1 MKKLFAII
9 SLFALVLTSCEK
21 EETIVIG
28 SNFDTITATIESAA
42 DTKATLQTSGTSTSP
57 EVPVYWKSD
66 DEISVFFNDGGV
78 FKNVLYRLNSGDD
91 TNEGIFQKGN
101 NNVQLGENA
110 TIVAAVYPYN
120 ANATY
125 TNGTINVPAT
135 EIKGQSNINI
145 INAGPMAAKANGTS
159 NSLEFKNVGAYV
171 RVTVSNIPTGYTSVE
186 LSSETSNLSGAYSLL
201 FDSNGIPTAE
211 LTGNNKT
218 ITYSDNSVIGDETI
232 YFPVFAGTYSD
243 LKVTAKGTSKPDI
256 TLIAPKALTAVR
268 NTIHYTSREVNSF
281 STNTVD
287 LATNHGKELSI
298 VIESDEKTITV
309 KEASGA
315 SVTGNVNILINEGP
329 LAQAQDQTRDLIINL
344 PQATVLLSGNTEYSS
359 ITSTTASNTLI
370 LGNGVIVN
378 NVEVKK
384 GNIQVNTGATLNGI
398 SFSNEQGAATSVNII
413 KNGGTV
419 NVTESSNIIVNE
431 SIGEYEL
438 IQAAKA
444 GGTYT
449 LTGDVTLSEIL
460 TIDKNFV
467 LDGNEFTLTSTAN
480 RAINVDC
487 SEEVIIKNLTINT
500 TSSSNSNSNTERAIN
515 VIQKPAI
522 LTLNNVNATGF
533 KYTINVA
540 KSSVGSKITIS
551 GGVYSGYA
559 AMNITGNNTQVE
571 ATGVNFNG
579 INDATLNESNNF
591 AVILIGDAQDSDVTN
606 NVKLEITDGTLSAS
620 STKGNR
626 QAAIQLADAT
636 NVDISVDAELSLCDN
651 FVLFNELSTGTVSFR
666 NDYEDELIAQG
677 YITTAAE
684 NNMFDVSFVPVSNAG
699 DLSTA
704 VNNGGNVVLLD
715 DITLSELVSID
726 APTYLNLN
734 NKTVTANCKKAFEVH
749 ADATICYGKIVSQ
762 QRCVDT
768 RKAVKLTLYDLD
780 LESKDYYSA
789 HGNQQPLTIGG
800 STDGT
805 IVTITDVNIDAGK
818 TGYCI
823 ISFVE
828 TDLDATNCTLT
839 GYSAYYAQDG
849 SEDSTFDFNNCSLT
863 GDCTNN
869 DVDGNSFSVIAI
881 QSSKVTVNVNG
892 GSVIAKGNNMF
903 AISIGSETL
912 TGLTNNAITVK
923 GATITGKILDLAD
936 DDLDNNIVKIPD
948 NETYKTWINNT
959 GFGYTQ
965 NNDGTITIIKLNQ
978 AS

>member
-42 DTKATLQTSGTSTSP
+42 DTRATLQTTGAGQG
-57 EVPVYWKSD
+57 VPVKWKD
-66 DEISVFFNDGGV
+66 NDEISVFFNDGGV
-78 FKNVLYRLNSGDD
+78 FKNVLYRLNSGDN
-91 TNEGIFQKGN
+91 TTEGIFQKGTN
-101 NNVQLGENA
+101 EPLGGNA

-125 TNGTINVPAT
+125 TDGTINVPPT
-135 EIKGQSNINI
+135 EIIGQSNVNI

-171 RVTVSNIPTGYTSVE
+171 SVTVVNSIPEGYTSVE
-186 LSSETSNLSGAYSLL
+186 LSSETSNLSGAYSLE
-201 FDSNGIPTAE
+201 FDNNGIPTAE
-211 LTGNNKT
+211 LTGNNNT
-218 ITYSDNSVIGDETI
+218 ITYSGNSVIGDETI

-268 NTIHYTSREVNSF
+268 NTIHYTSREVESY
-281 STNTVD
+281 STNTVE
-287 LATNHGKELSI
+287 LETNGGKELSI

-309 KEASGA
+309 KEKNGNN
-315 SVTGNVNILINEGP
+315 VTGNVNILINEGS

-344 PQATVLLSGNTEYSS
+344 PQATVLLSGDTEYTS

-370 LGNGVIVN
+370 LGKGVTAQVVTVN
-378 NVEVKK
+378 K
-384 GNIQVNTGATLNGI
+384 GNVQVNEEATVIQFVNGSAEDI
-398 SFSNEQGAATSVNII
+398 VII
-413 KNGGTV
+413 DNGGTIPTG
-419 NVTESSNIIVNE
+419 NTGFIERKYAE
-431 SIGEYEL
+431 HEL
-438 IQAAKA
+438 IKA
-444 GGTYT
+444 ISDNTVNIHT
-449 LTGDVTLSEIL
+449 LTGNVTLSEIL

-467 LDGNEFTLTSTAN
+467 LDGNGFTLTSTAN
-480 RAINVDC
+480 RAINIDC
-487 SEEVIIKNLTINT
+487 NDEVIIKNLTINT
-500 TSSSNSNSNTERAIN
+500 TSSSYSNSNTERAIN
-515 VIQKPAI
+515 VIQKPVT
-522 LTLNNVNATGF
+522 LTLDNVNATGF

-540 KSSVGSKITIS
+540 KSSEDSKITIS

-559 AMNITGNNTQVE
+559 AMNITGNGTEVK
-571 ATGVNFNG
+571 ATGVTFNG
-579 INDATLNESNNF
+579 RNDATLNEWNNY
-591 AVILIGDAQDSDVTN
+591 AVISIGDAQDSDVTA

-620 STKGNR
+620 STNGNR
-626 QAAIQLADAT
+626 QAAIQLSDAT
-636 NVDISVDAELSLCDN
+636 NVDISVDAELSLCGN
-651 FVLFNELSTGTVSFR
+651 FVLFNELSAGTVSFR
-666 NDYEDELIAQG
+666 NEYEDELIAQG
-677 YITTAAE
+677 YITTAAD
-684 NNMFDVSFVPVSNAG
+684 NNMFDVSFVPVSNAE
-699 DLSTA
+699 DLRTA
-704 VNNGGNVVLLD
+704 VTNGGNVVLLG
-715 DITLSELVSID
+715 DITLSELVSIN

-749 ADATICYGKIVSQ
+749 ADATIYYGKIVSQ

-805 IVTITDVNIDAGK
+805 IVTLTDVNIDAGK

-839 GYSAYYAQDG
+839 GYSAYYAQEG
-849 SEDSTFDFNNCSLT
+849 SQDSTFDFNNCSLT

-869 DVDGNSFSVIAI
+869 DVEENSFSVIAI
-881 QSSKVTVNVNG
+881 QTSNVTVNVNG
-892 GSVIAKGNNMF
+892 GSVIAKGDNMF
-903 AISIGSETL
+903 AISIGSETV

-923 GATITGKILDLAD
+923 GATITGNILDLTD
-936 DDLDNNIVKIPD
+936 DDLDNNNVKIPD
-948 NETYKTWINNT
+948 NETYKTWINNA
-959 GFGYTQ
+959 GFGHTQ

-978 AS
+978 ASE

>member
-1 MKKLFAII
+1 MKKIFAII

-21 EETIVIG
+21 EEAIVIG
-28 SNFDTITATIESAA
+28 SGLDTITATIESTT
-42 DTKATLQTSGTSTSP
+42 DTKATLQDGTNNNVVLW
-57 EVPVYWKSD
+57 EED
-66 DEISVFFNDGGV
+66 DPISVFIEQENTVYNVKYELNKGDGTTEGV
-78 FKNVLYRLNSGDD
+78 FVKAEPNFEIAAD
-91 TNEGIFQKGN
+91 
-101 NNVQLGENA
+101 A
-110 TIVAAVYPYN
+110 TILAAVYPYDED
-120 ANATY
+120 AVYADGSVTGLSTTDSYTY
-125 TNGTINVPAT
+125 SQT
-135 EIKGQSNINI
+135 EKV
-145 INAGPMAAKANGTS
+145 GPMAAKANGS
-159 NSLEFKNVGAYV
+159 NLSFKNVGALV
-171 RVTVSNIPTGYTSVE
+171 QISTSNVPNGYNKIE
-186 LSSETSNLSGAYSLL
+186 LSSATSSLQGEYSLS
-201 FDSNGIPTAE
+201 FDENGIPVPT
-211 LTGNNKT
+211 LTGTGKT
-218 ITYSDNSVIGDETI
+218 ITFTGTGADQTV
-232 YFPVFAGTYSD
+232 YFPVFAGSYSD
-243 LKVTAKGTSKPDI
+243 LTVKAKGTDKPDI

-268 NTIHYTSREVNSF
+268 NTIHYTNREVNTL
-281 STNTVD
+281 TNSLVE
-287 LATNHGKELSI
+287 LETNGGKELSI
-298 VIESDEKTITV
+298 VIESDDETITV
-309 KEASGA
+309 KEESGA
-315 SVTGNVNILINEGP
+315 SVTGNVNILINEGA
-329 LAQAQDQTRDLIINL
+329 LAQNQTRNLIINL
-344 PQATVLLSGNTEYSS
+344 PQATVLLSGDTEYTS

-370 LGNGVIVN
+370 LGNGVIVM

-449 LTGDVTLSEIL
+449 LTGNVTLSEIL

-487 SEEVIIKNLTINT
+487 SGEVIIKNLTIKT
-500 TSSSNSNSNTERAIN
+500 TSSGYSNSNTERAIN
-515 VIQKPAI
+515 VIQQSVT
-522 LTLNNVNATGF
+522 LTLDNVKATGF

-540 KSSVGSKITIS
+540 KSSVGSNITIS
-551 GGVYSGYA
+551 GGEYSGYA
-559 AMNITGNNTQVE
+559 AMNITGNNTVVE
-571 ATGVNFNG
+571 ATDVTFNG
-579 INDATLNESNNF
+579 INDAALNESNNY
-591 AVILIGDAQDSDVTN
+591 AVISIGDAQDSDVTD
-606 NVKLEITDGTLSAS
+606 NVILNITGGTLSAS
-620 STKGNR
+620 STNGNR
-626 QAAIQLADAT
+626 QAAIQLSDAT

-651 FVLFNELSTGTVSFR
+651 FVLFNELSAGTVSFR

-677 YITTAAE
+677 YITTDAD
-684 NNMFDVSFVPVSNAG
+684 NNMFNVLFVPVSNAE
-699 DLSTA
+699 DLRNA
-704 VNNGGNVVLLD
+704 VLIGGNVVLLD
-715 DITLSELVSID
+715 DITLSDLVSID

-734 NKTVTANCKKAFEVH
+734 NKTVTANCKKAFEVY
-749 ADATICYGKIVSQ
+749 ADATINYGKIVSQ

-768 RKAVKLTLYDLD
+768 RDAVKLTLYDVD
-780 LESKDYYSA
+780 LESKVYYSA

-805 IVTITDVNIDAGK
+805 IVTLTDVNIDAGK

-839 GYSAYYAQDG
+839 GYSAYYAKDG
-849 SEDSTFDFNNCSLT
+849 SQDSTFDFNNCSLT

-912 TGLTNNAITVK
+912 TGLTENEITVK
-923 GATITGKILDLAD
+923 GATITGNILALAEDDLAT
-936 DDLDNNIVKIPD
+936 NTVIIPD
-948 NETYKTWINNT
+948 TDSNRTKISDE
-959 GFGYTQ
+959 GFDYTLI
-965 NNDGTITIIKLNQ
+965 NDGTIKIIKKNQ
-978 AS
+978 ASE